1 MKDKL
6 EELQAQHESRKYLL
20 KVLEDENIC
29 FKLKLARILSTD
41 FDRRE
46 LGRLEYFQS
55 RFLKMDEQIALL
67 RHEISEQQGVLAS
80 IQTSAGLKDAT
91 TSELMMERRF
101 TTVQQ
106 HFDMLDADFR
116 HYLRQSFPLV

>member
-6 EELQAQHESRKYLL
+6 EELRAQQESRKYLL

-80 IQTSAGLKDAT
+80 VQTMTGLKDAT
-91 TSELMMERRF
+91 VSELMMERRF
-101 TTVQQ
+101 TMVQQ

>member
-1 MKDKL
+1 M
-6 EELQAQHESRKYLL
+6 EELRAQHESRKYLL
-20 KVLEDENIC
+20 KVLEDENIH

-67 RHEISEQQGVLAS
+67 RHEISEQQGVLMAVH
-80 IQTSAGLKDAT
+80 TTGGLKDAVV
-91 TSELMMERRF
+91 SEQMIDRRF
-101 TTVQQ
+101 TMVQQ

-116 HYLRQSFPLV
+116 HYLRQAFPQI

>member
-1 MKDKL
+1 MDKL
-6 EELQAQHESRKYLL
+6 DELRAQHDSRKYLL
-20 KVLEDENIC
+20 KVLEDENIH

-41 FDRRE
+41 FDRKE

-67 RHEISEQQGVLAS
+67 RHEISEQQGRLAS
-80 IQTSAGLKDAT
+80 TQTSAGLKEAT
-91 TSELMMERRF
+91 VSELMMERRF
-101 TTVQQ
+101 TMVKQ
-106 HFDMLDADFR
+106 HFDILDADFR

>member
-6 EELQAQHESRKYLL
+6 EELRTQHDSRKYLL
-20 KVLEDENIC
+20 KVLEDENIH

-41 FDRRE
+41 FDHRE

-67 RHEISEQQGVLAS
+67 RHEISEQQGKLALVH
-80 IQTSAGLKDAT
+80 TPAGLKEAT
-91 TSELMMERRF
+91 ISELMMERRF
-101 TTVQQ
+101 TMVQQ
-106 HFDMLDADFR
+106 HFDMLNTDFS
-116 HYLRQSFPLV
+116 HYVRQAFPLV

>member
-1 MKDKL
+1 M
-6 EELQAQHESRKYLL
+6 EELRAQHESRKYLL
-20 KVLEDENIC
+20 KVLEDENIH

-67 RHEISEQQGVLAS
+67 RHEISEQQGILAS
-80 IQTSAGLKDAT
+80 MPAT
-91 TSELMMERRF
+91 GSLTEATASEQMIDRRF
-101 TTVQQ
+101 MMVQQ
-106 HFDMLDADFR
+106 HFDMLDVDFR
-116 HYLRQSFPLV
+116 HYLRQAFPQV

>member
-6 EELQAQHESRKYLL
+6 EELRAQHESRKYLL
-20 KVLEDENIC
+20 KVLEDENIH

-67 RHEISEQQGVLAS
+67 RHEISEQQGILAS
-80 IQTSAGLKDAT
+80 MPAT
-91 TSELMMERRF
+91 GSLTEATASEQMIDRRF
-101 TTVQQ
+101 MMVQQ
-106 HFDMLDADFR
+106 HFDMLDVDFR
-116 HYLRQSFPLV
+116 HYLRQAFPQV

>member
-6 EELQAQHESRKYLL
+6 EELRAQHDSRKYLL

-41 FDRRE
+41 FDRQE

-80 IQTSAGLKDAT
+80 VRSATGLKDAVVY
-91 TSELMMERRF
+91 EQMIDKRF
-101 TTVQQ
+101 ATVQQ
-106 HFDMLDADFR
+106 HFDMLDKDFR
-116 HYLRQSFPLV
+116 HYLQQSFPLV

>member
-6 EELQAQHESRKYLL
+6 EELRAQHESRKYLL

-80 IQTSAGLKDAT
+80 VQTPTGLKDAT
-91 TSELMMERRF
+91 VSELMMERRF